1 MDRKVHK
8 MRAWH
13 VIIFVVATEQAHNT
27 GNMNKIRT
35 HILIPIIINWRRAIA
50 TQIDSVG
57 L

>member
-1 MDRKVHK
+1 

-13 VIIFVVATEQAHNT
+13 VIIFVVATEQAHNTT